1 MIIYT
6 DSENRISRTGT
17 AHEIPDDHPLARMSE
32 TRRLCYVYD
41 GESFYP
47 YVSTDIIEKLEEQ
60 ESCNLDIEMAV
71 AELAEASASDKLE
84 MEMAMAELAE
94 MITGGV

>member
-6 DSENRISRTGT
+6 DEENRISRMGVK
-17 AHEIPDDHPLARMSE
+17 HEIPDDHPLARMSE

-60 ESCNLDIEMAV
+60 ANGSLDIEMAV